1 MNSQK
6 RLLLTL
12 IYLWEKTDEEHP
24 ATLKEIGEY
33 LQQNGIEITRKTLQ
47 TDKGKNNWTTKGVL
61 SILTNEKYKGDA
73 LLQKTYIVDCISK
86 KSKKNTGELPMY
98 YVENNHP
105 AIIERAVFDRVQEE
119 VSRRNSKRKVKD
131 VGTKTELG
139 KYSGKYALTELLFCG
154 NCGTPYRRT
163 TWSKNGRKKIVWRCI
178 SRLDYGTKYCKNS
191 PSIEEGVL
199 QNAIAAAITRKAQTE
214 GANVQRIREHIE
226 MYLNRKG
233 NSDLKEKQEQ
243 LVSLRQ
249 RIDEL
254 TSMDSESAQNGDF
267 DELFESLYTEMYAIK
282 DELEDAEKTNAKLD
296 TAVNRIDEMTTVM
309 YGLKNHPVE
318 YDEQIVRQ
326 LISSIK
332 VVSAEQILILFKDG
346 AEMTADL

>member
-33 LQQNGIEITRKTLQ
+33 LQQNGIETTRKTLQ

-178 SRLDYGTKYCKNS
+178 S
-191 PSIEEGVL
+191 
-199 QNAIAAAITRKAQTE
+199 
-214 GANVQRIREHIE
+214 
-226 MYLNRKG
+226 
-233 NSDLKEKQEQ
+233 
-243 LVSLRQ
+243 
-249 RIDEL
+249 
-254 TSMDSESAQNGDF
+254 
-267 DELFESLYTEMYAIK
+267 
-282 DELEDAEKTNAKLD
+282 
-296 TAVNRIDEMTTVM
+296 
-309 YGLKNHPVE
+309 
-318 YDEQIVRQ
+318 
-326 LISSIK
+326 
-332 VVSAEQILILFKDG
+332 
-346 AEMTADL
+346 